1 MSTVNFLNQVKRGAF
16 PDFKEPVYDGLRNPN
31 EPHLAFLLLLDTSS
45 SMGDMAGLKSKI
57 QLLNE
62 AIARLKEE
70 MMMDELA
77 ASRVDIAIVTFSSNA
92 RVICDWT
99 PLSHFKAPVLHAD
112 GLTAMGEGG
121 MLAIDMVKERRRFYQ
136 RMGTP
141 SFQGH
146 IFMITD
152 GMPTDD
158 TTALVQRIKE
168 EESKGPHGKLKWF
181 SCAVPG
187 ADEAF
192 LSSLSKRKVA
202 VETTDFDKLFQWIGA
217 SLVITSV
224 SNAYDGGAGTNATV
238 KLPDLPQGMR
248 RIPDDW

>member
-1 MSTVNFLNQVKRGAF
+1 MSTVNFLNQVKKGAL
-16 PDFKEPVYDGLRNPN
+16 PDFREQIYEGLRNPN

-45 SMGDMAGLKSKI
+45 SMGDMAGLKTKI

-62 AIARLKEE
+62 AIARLKDE

-77 ASRVDIAIVTFSSNA
+77 ASRVDIAIVAFSSNA
-92 RVICDWT
+92 RVICNWT
-99 PLSHFKAPVLHAD
+99 PLSHF
-112 GLTAMGEGG
+112 
-121 MLAIDMVKERRRFYQ
+121 MVKERRRFYQ

-192 LSSLSKRKVA
+192 LASLSKRKVA

-224 SNAYDGGAGTNATV
+224 SNAHDGGAGTGTAV

>member
-1 MSTVNFLNQVKRGAF
+1 MSFLQQEKRGTFFNKQGTAYENF
-16 PDFKEPVYDGLRNPN
+16 RNPN

-45 SMGDMAGLKSKI
+45 SMADMAGLKTKI

-62 AIARLKEE
+62 AIARLKDE

-77 ASRVDIAIVTFSSNA
+77 ASRVDVAVVEFSSNA
-92 RVICDWT
+92 RVVCDWT
-99 PLSHFKAPVLHAD
+99 PLSDFRAPVLHAD
-112 GLTAMGEGG
+112 GLTALGEGG

-141 SFQGH
+141 SYQGH

-158 TTALVQRIKE
+158 TAALVQRIKE
-168 EESKGPHGKLKWF
+168 EESKGALGKLKWF

-192 LSSLSKRKVA
+192 LASLSKRKVA
-202 VETTDFDKLFQWIGA
+202 VETTNFDKLFQWIGA
-217 SLVITSV
+217 SLAVTSV
-224 SNAYDGGAGTNATV
+224 SQAYDGGCGAGADAGV
-238 KLPDLPQGMR
+238 KLPNLPEGMR
-248 RIPDDW
+248 VIPDDW